1 MTAGRWS
8 LSCRVTLPESLVMF
22 IFDEQTRDYYSL
34 KKMVVRK
41 ENLAFNDPGTTRFIR
56 LKTTPLQKA
65 QIPLE
70 QY

>member
-1 MTAGRWS
+1 
-8 LSCRVTLPESLVMF
+8 
-22 IFDEQTRDYYSL
+22 
-34 KKMVVRK
+34 MVVRK
-41 ENLAFNDPGTTRFIR
+41 ENLAFNDPGTTGFIR